1 MKKSKT
7 VLIKILVIVLLIA
20 GLVVHLN
27 DTRLKR
33 EKNFIATCS
42 RIFEEDLYDSIAVND
57 SPLNREMPLTEH
69 VAKLFSQQS
78 QLEYIDIID
87 TQTIRFTF
95 TWSNFAPEA
104 HADLVY
110 VRGDHIDPAL
120 FLPDHDEW
128 VLEEKEN
135 SILFSGGG
143 INREGYIKIERI
155 ITCWYDV
162 KIYYPT

>member
-87 TQTIRFTF
+87 TQTIRFLLLGLILPRKRTRIWF
-95 TWSNFAPEA
+95 T
-104 HADLVY
+104 
-110 VRGDHIDPAL
+110 
-120 FLPDHDEW
+120 
-128 VLEEKEN
+128 
-135 SILFSGGG
+135 
-143 INREGYIKIERI
+143 
-155 ITCWYDV
+155 
-162 KIYYPT
+162 